1 MSRFRA
7 LLGRV
12 STLSDKITGLTKTVR
27 SRVTRYTITLIALFV
42 AVFLVRFLAINT
54 QVGPPSEDLG
64 GDLVV
69 LHTYTQADPVFPN
82 FRLEAPP
89 LYYLLVILP
98 MNTLFPALLAQKIV
112 DAFVPS
118 IVIFPFYFLCKLL
131 IQKRLASSAASLMFS
146 FSEAF
151 NQIMRWGGTLN
162 MFSFVFALPSLYYL
176 TRIIRRSTSKDALLA
191 ALFLSLTIGSH
202 QLTALYTIIVFIVV
216 GALTFIPR
224 LGFKPPVRAY
234 ASTAGLAAIFSAP
247 YIPTYL
253 FLVTNSVN
261 LFSSAPLSPESVIAQ
276 LIYINARLSISA
288 YLLIATSVF
297 GFVMLAQARDKTGIS
312 MIGASS
318 VAAIILVNLLNPTI
332 FERAA
337 YFLPIPFF
345 LLVAGSYRYLLGLME
360 RHRSWVKL
368 GAGLL
373 ICLILAGFMIG
384 DFETLQ
390 IATASNQVLDSQ
402 IVQGLDWLSLHTARN
417 NAIYSDYPALGAWIA
432 GYSERTELTP
442 KPVDYVITSPDLAL
456 IRVANIISAGNYVL
470 DSRSV
475 TIGDFFPSTI
485 YNPAVFL
492 NKASGPQGL
501 LFFDDDYQVLTFN
514 NTAGTNVQSLVS
526 APLKTV
532 LNGSSSSNS
541 TSFSFSYSWP
551 FGQINRTISASPPN
565 IIHLG
570 YSVLMNNS
578 TRTSFLCR
586 MLAFAGEKFDYS
598 RISQNTT
605 LMQISLPNGQTVPIS
620 ISYRQGPGQAADS
633 FFNENDNTT
642 KLPTL
647 GILATSSSSIVS
659 LDLWITL
666 VNLSFNGPVSSYSA
680 FSLMQAYSV
689 SYIFLDLRGYAQ
701 TIRFTRM
708 GNGLVCVFRNSEVA
722 ILRIDGDLRFGP
734 FYHAG

>member
-1 MSRFRA
+1 MSGFRA
-7 LLGRV
+7 LLGRFSTV
-12 STLSDKITGLTKTVR
+12 SDRITSLIKTVQ
-27 SRVTRYTITLIALFV
+27 SRVTKYTITLIALFV
-42 AVFLVRFLAINT
+42 AVFLVRFLTINA

-131 IQKRLASSAASLMFS
+131 IQKRLASSVA
-146 FSEAF
+146 EAF
-151 NQIMRWGGTLN
+151 NQIMGWGGTLN
-162 MFSFVFALPSLYYL
+162 MFAFVFAIPSLYYL
-176 TRIIRRSTSKDALLA
+176 TRIIRGSTSKDILLA

-202 QLTALYTIIVFIVV
+202 QLTALYAIIVFVVV

-234 ASTAGLAAIFSAP
+234 ASTAGLAVIFSAP
-247 YIPTYL
+247 YIPTYV

-261 LFSSAPLSPESVIAQ
+261 LFSSAPLSLESVVAQ

-288 YLLIATSVF
+288 YLLIAASVF
-297 GFVMLAQARDKTGIS
+297 GFVMIVQARDKTGIS
-312 MIGASS
+312 MIAASS
-318 VAAIILVNLLNPTI
+318 VAAIILVSLLNSTI

-345 LLVAGSYRYLLGLME
+345 LLIAESFRYLLSLMD
-360 RHRSWVKL
+360 RHMSWVKL

-390 IATASNQVLDSQ
+390 VATATNQILDPQ
-402 IVQGLDWLSLHTARN
+402 IVQGLDWISLHTARN
-417 NAIYSDYPALGAWIA
+417 DAIYSDYPALGAWIA

-442 KPVDYVITSPDLAL
+442 KPVNYVITSPDLAL

-485 YNPAVFL
+485 YTPAVFL

-501 LFFDDDYQVLTFN
+501 LFFDDDYQVVTFN
-514 NTAGTNVQSLVS
+514 DTAGTHVQSLVS

-532 LNGSSSSNS
+532 LNGSSSSNL
-541 TSFSFSYSWP
+541 TSFSFSYSWA
-551 FGQINRTISASPPN
+551 FGQINRTISPNPPN
-565 IIHLG
+565 VIHLG

-578 TRTSFLCR
+578 TGTSFMCR
-586 MLAFAGEKFDYS
+586 MLAFAGERFDYS

-605 LMQISLPNGQTVPIS
+605 LVQISLPDGQTFPIS
-620 ISYRQGPGQAADS
+620 ITYRQGPGQGANS
-633 FFNENDNTT
+633 FLNASDNTT

-666 VNLSFNGPVSSYSA
+666 LNLAFNGPVSSYSA

-701 TIRFTRM
+701 TVRFTKM
-708 GNGLVCVFRNSEVA
+708 GDGLICVFRNSEVA
-722 ILRIDGDLRFGP
+722 ILRIEGDLRFGP